1 MRSPG
6 LVTTSQDEASPRMR
20 LLDAAEQLLLHSGC
34 DAVSVRAI
42 NAEAGMNPAAVH
54 YHFGSKDALIAALLE
69 DRLTPLWQDDLAELA
84 ARRDAGSAPTVTELV
99 DVVLRPLR
107 QLVEHP
113 HSRLHLHLLARL
125 VLGRRDVGW
134 TSRWFRIEPWV
145 DLLCSARPG
154 LTEAQGQKRLML
166 AFDLTLH
173 VVGTPAADTPREK
186 PTDLEALRA
195 FVIAGL
201 EDAP

>member
-1 MRSPG
+1 MNQTERSPR
-6 LVTTSQDEASPRMR
+6 AR
-20 LLDAAEQLLLHSGC
+20 LLDAAEELLLRSGC

-69 DRLTPLWQDDLAELA
+69 ARLTPLWQDELAELA
-84 ARRDAGSAPTVTELV
+84 ARRDAGRPPATAELV
-99 DVVLRPLR
+99 DVVLGPLR
-107 QLVEHP
+107 RLVEHP
-113 HSRLHLHLLARL
+113 RGRLHLHLLARL

-154 LTEAQGQKRLML
+154 LTESQARERLML

-173 VVGTPAADTPREK
+173 VVGTPAADTPREN
-186 PTDLEALRA
+186 PTGLEALRT
-195 FVIAGL
+195 FVAAGL
-201 EDAP
+201 EAAP